1 MTVSLAS
8 FRLEGD
14 VAIFWFEFR
23 ERTRLAKAR
32 WIWKEFS
39 TVFLDRFLP
48 QSVRDA
54 RLYEFERLSQ
64 RSMTMDEYDLKFI
77 YLSRYAE
84 HLLPFEE

>member
-1 MTVSLAS
+1 MLRISL
-8 FRLEGD
+8 
-14 VAIFWFEFR
+14 
-23 ERTRLAKAR
+23 
-32 WIWKEFS
+32 
-39 TVFLDRFLP
+39 FLP

-77 YLSRYAE
+77 YLSRYVE